1 MARVDTLKFYSNAIK
16 RHGLTAKGLCWHSEA
31 VQRLRFEVISSLLPQ
46 TLTNETLA
54 DAGCGFGDFFYYLR
68 EKNKLPKKYIG
79 IDIHPKMCEV
89 TAQRTKQETMQRDIS
104 HESLP
109 VADFYVASGSLNLL
123 TPYES
128 VASIQNCYASVKK
141 AFVFNILEG
150 EKSSEVYN
158 YMTKK
163 QLLSVAKELKVRDV
177 HFLQNYLEN
186 DITVAFY
193 K

>member
-16 RHGLTAKGLCWHSEA
+16 KHGVTAQGLCWHSKT
-31 VQRLRFEVISSLLPQ
+31 VQQLRFEVIDSLLPQ
-46 TLTNETLA
+46 ALTDYTLA
-54 DAGCGFGDFFYYLR
+54 DAGCGFGDFFCYLK
-68 EKNKLPKKYIG
+68 EKNRLPKKYIG
-79 IDIHPKMCEV
+79 IDIHPTMCEV
-89 TAQRTKQETMQRDIS
+89 TAQRTKQETMQRDIT

-109 VADFYVASGSLNLL
+109 IADFYVASGSLNLL

-128 VASIQNCYASVKK
+128 VACIQNCYASVRK
-141 AFVFNILEG
+141 AFIFNILEG

-158 YMTKK
+158 YMTKE
-163 QLLSVAKELKVRDV
+163 QLLDIAKELKVRDV